1 MSGANSEIDRKG
13 SKLVGRN
20 IGNGSALTPKKRD
33 AEENSPSDISEVNQT
48 MTVWK
53 RNDTDFEENDESGEN
68 EYKNRQSIV
77 MKGPTKDHANQKQK
91 SGYRKVTSMLGSMK
105 KYMVKKVYGANAQTN
120 TNQAQTNTNQST
132 DVSSKEAEST
142 VPTKS

>member
-1 MSGANSEIDRKG
+1 
-13 SKLVGRN
+13 
-20 IGNGSALTPKKRD
+20 
-33 AEENSPSDISEVNQT
+33 
-48 MTVWK
+48 
-53 RNDTDFEENDESGEN
+53 
-68 EYKNRQSIV
+68 
-77 MKGPTKDHANQKQK
+77 
-91 SGYRKVTSMLGSMK
+91 MLGSMK

>member
-20 IGNGSALTPKKRD
+20 IGNGSAFTPKKRD

-53 RNDTDFEENDESGEN
+53 RNDTDFEENDEVGEN
-68 EYKNRQSIV
+68 EYKNR
-77 MKGPTKDHANQKQK
+77 
-91 SGYRKVTSMLGSMK
+91 
-105 KYMVKKVYGANAQTN
+105 
-120 TNQAQTNTNQST
+120 
-132 DVSSKEAEST
+132 
-142 VPTKS
+142 